1 MLGSVREATRLMLGC
16 VREAA
21 RLRPIMLVCVGRPGG
36 ATLSITTSA
45 ITTTS
50 GRGCGS
56 DGK

>member
-1 MLGSVREATRLMLGC
+1 MLGSVREAATRLMPGCVREAGRLMLGC
-16 VREAA
+16 VR
-21 RLRPIMLVCVGRPGG
+21 RPGG

-50 GRGCGS
+50 GRGCRS